1 MPVLGRGQV
10 RDLRVTGFAG
20 TGEPTFCWRLA
31 VVVGVLPF
39 GIFLGTMLLENCFF
53 IASPVI
59 ATPELLF
66 NLIAVGV
73 QLVPDVPALHQRSA
87 EGCGARAAAAP
98 LF

>member
-1 MPVLGRGQV
+1 MRA
-10 RDLRVTGFAG
+10 LRAAGFAG

-39 GIFLGTMLLENCFF
+39 GIFLGTMSLENCFF

-59 ATPELLF
+59 ASPELLF
-66 NLIAVGV
+66 KLIAVGV
-73 QLVPDVPALHQRSA
+73 QLVPDVPALHLRLRDAVPGQ
-87 EGCGARAAAAP
+87 AAAP